1 MQVSVEEISPLT
13 KKIKII
19 LPEDT
24 VGKKLEDAYRKLQ
37 AEVNIKGFRKGKVP
51 RKILEKNY
59 GPKVEYDLSEEL
71 VKESYFDAL
80 QDTKLDVVVHP
91 DIKDHKFEDDGTF
104 SYVAEVDVKPEFEI
118 SEYKGIEVE
127 LPELTVGDDEVAE
140 EIARL
145 RKEMAPLRTV
155 EDRGAQEND
164 IVVIDYQGY
173 HEGEPVKQVVGKDYT
188 VDIGSGNNGKDF
200 EEACIGLKP
209 DEEASREIAFPP
221 DFPNP
226 VLAGKNIEFKITVKN
241 VKERVLAEID
251 DDFAQDVGE
260 EFNTLDEL
268 KKHLHDKL
276 LQAKEDARSG
286 DLTDQ
291 LMLKMLEAHEFEVP
305 ARLIQYEINNYL
317 EEIEQN
323 LKKRGLTMEEAG
335 MNVETLS
342 DQYRETA
349 DKRVRGDFILKKIA
363 EIEEIKLEDDDV
375 KRGFERI
382 SEQYGMPIDEVKKY
396 FSKRDDLLPF
406 MNELHIEKILEFLR
420 KETKIK
426 YVTPVENNDDKGTDK
441 AENSESAGEDK

>member
-1 MQVSVEEISPLT
+1 MQVSVEEISSLT
-13 KKIKII
+13 KKMKIV
-19 LPEDT
+19 LPEDV
-24 VGKKLEDAYRKLQ
+24 VGQKLEDAYRKLQ
-37 AEVNIKGFRKGKVP
+37 AEVHIKGFRKGKVP

-80 QDTKLDVVVHP
+80 QESKLDVVVHP

-118 SEYKGIEVE
+118 DEYKGVEVE
-127 LPELTVGDDEVAE
+127 LPELTVSDDEVTAE
-140 EIARL
+140 IERL

-155 EDRGAQEND
+155 EDRESREND
-164 IVVIDYQGY
+164 LVVIDYQGY
-173 HEGEPVKQVVGKDYT
+173 DGDKPVKQVVGKDYT
-188 VDIGSGNNGKDF
+188 VDIGSGNNGKEF
-200 EEACIGLKP
+200 ETACIGLKA
-209 DEEASREIAFPP
+209 DEEAGREITFPP

-226 VLAGKNIEFKITVKN
+226 VLAGKNIEFKIKVKN
-241 VKERVLAEID
+241 IKERVLADID

-260 EFNTLDEL
+260 EFNTLDDL

-276 LQAKEDARSG
+276 LQEKEDARSG

-291 LMLKMLEAHEFEVP
+291 LMLKLLEAHKFEIP
-305 ARLIQYEINNYL
+305 GRLIQYEINHYL

-323 LKKRGLTMEEAG
+323 LKKRGLTMESAG

-349 DKRVRGDFILKKIA
+349 EKRVRGDFILKKIA
-363 EIEEIKLEDDDV
+363 EIEEIKLDDDDI

-382 SEQYGMPIDEVKKY
+382 SEQYGMPLDEVKKY
-396 FSKRDDLLPF
+396 FAKRDDLLPF
-406 MNELHIEKILEFLR
+406 MNELHVEKILEFLR
-420 KETKIK
+420 GETKVK
-426 YVTPVENNDDKGTDK
+426 YVTPTETENDENTD
-441 AENSESAGEDK
+441 NAGEDK